1 MLPYLSLCAFIL
13 AMATR
18 GDQVPLPPYFP
29 FNVTTLPPP
38 PSCSSPDPVSIKTM
52 EEDLQ
57 MLFTQLDAKVTSLLT
72 IICLCFLLLLC
83 KAIYERNKVAQTP
96 PPPTDH

>member
-1 MLPYLSLCAFIL
+1 MLLNLSLCAFIL
-13 AMATR
+13 AMWTR

-38 PSCSSPDPVSIKTM
+38 SSCSSPDPVSIETM

-57 MLFTQLDAKVTSLLT
+57 TIFTQLDAKVTSLLT
-72 IICLCFLLLLC
+72 ICCLCFLLLLC
-83 KAIYERNKVAQTP
+83 KAIYERSKAGQTP